1 MQLNA
6 LVLDDDRGF
15 ARAAGEVA
23 TDAGFLVHLAHSVGQ
38 AREAMQATRM
48 DLSLLDLSLPDG
60 SGMDLLADIDFAEH
74 GLVALVTGNPTVESA
89 ARAVAS
95 PVIDYLIKPLQPLQ
109 LTALLQRARRLHHQ
123 ADGHD
128 VAPIDGLLGH
138 SVAIR
143 RIVDTIRRIGHSDAS
158 VLLEGESGTGKEV
171 VARALHDISG
181 RVGPFVAINCGAV
194 PPDLLAS
201 QLFGHEK
208 GSFTGAHARH
218 MGIFE
223 QAAHGTLLL
232 DEVTEM
238 PIALQVYLLRILE
251 TGTVTRVG
259 GTEAISAPVRI
270 VAATNRDPLEAVRE
284 GRLRE
289 DLYYRLADIP
299 VVIPPLRD
307 RGQDVVLLAR
317 MFIDRLNNR
326 YGLRKHLAVGAES
339 TLLRHRWPGN
349 VRELRSAVQ
358 RAYLLH
364 ADDALHVR
372 PAYAPPTIQQEHP
385 GSILFSVGMTLEDM
399 ERRALLKT
407 LAYHD
412 NDKTAAARSLGISVR
427 TVHNHLARLARPL
440 ADDPASSRRGAAA

>member
-23 TDAGFLVHLAHSVGQ
+23 SEAGFHVHLAHSVGQ
-38 AREAMQATRM
+38 AREAMQGTRM

-60 SGMDLLADIDFAEH
+60 SGMDLLVDIDFAEH

-109 LTALLQRARRLHHQ
+109 LTKLLQRARRFHHQ

-128 VAPIDGLLGH
+128 AAPIDGLLGH

-143 RIVDTIRRIGHSDAS
+143 RIVDTIRRIGPSDAS

-218 MGIFE
+218 MGLFE

-259 GTEAISAPVRI
+259 GTDAISAPVRI
-270 VAATNRDPLEAVRE
+270 VAATNRNPLAAVAE

-299 VVIPPLRD
+299 VVLPPLRD

-317 MFIDRLNNR
+317 MFIDRLNSR
-326 YGLRKHLAVGAES
+326 YGLRKHLTAGAEAA
-339 TLLRHRWPGN
+339 LLRHRWPGN

-358 RAYLLH
+358 RAYLLQ

-372 PAYAPPTIQQEHP
+372 PAYAPASIQQEDQS
-385 GSILFSVGMTLEDM
+385 SILFSVGMTLEDM

-407 LAYHD
+407 LAYYD
-412 NDKTAAARSLGISVR
+412 NDKTAAARALGISVR
-427 TVHNHLARLARPL
+427 TVHNHLARLAQPV
-440 ADDPASSRRGAAA
+440 DGDPSPSRRGAAA